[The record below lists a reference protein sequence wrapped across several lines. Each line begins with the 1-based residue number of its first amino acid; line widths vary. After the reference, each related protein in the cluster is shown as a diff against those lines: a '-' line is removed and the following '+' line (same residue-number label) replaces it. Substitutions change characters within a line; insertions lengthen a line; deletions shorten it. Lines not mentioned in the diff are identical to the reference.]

1 MLDINLLVNEFV
13 VYAKKNLLSNNSYED
28 ELFSRNIILGE
39 LNIDSFKEVELDSS
53 RVKETENMKN
63 PDYFVDSL
71 TSYLKETTELTDNE
85 IDRKITKILGL
96 LTPFPSE
103 VVRKF
108 NDIYHKVSDEEA
120 LKYLY
125 SLSIYNDYVKKSKI
139 DKNLVW
145 ESDFEDK
152 NIEVS
157 INLSKPEKNNKDIA
171 KLLVK
176 KDPSLEKYPKCLLC
190 KENLGYYG
198 RDDHPARENIRLI
211 PLNLEGERWYLQY
224 SPYGYF
230 NMHCIVLRDCHSNM
244 VINESTFKKLAS
256 FVDTFPYFFVGS
268 NADLPIVGGSILN
281 HEHYQGGEHILPIM
295 HSKVKE
301 YIDIDE
307 SKHSSKVGILDWY
320 NSTVLIE
327 GRDKNDVTFLATK
340 ILDHWRNYDDLDNEI
355 LSHEGETR
363 HNTITPCIRKIGETY
378 YLYLILRNNRCNETY
393 PDGIF
398 HAHPE
403 YHHIK
408 HEGIGIIEAM
418 GLFILPARLIRQ
430 SNQMKDCLKNNLND
444 DEIVAKYPDMTG
456 NFLTMIHELKENYNE
471 ETIDSDIRKYINNVC
486 MNILKN
492 TAVFKEDEKGQ
503 AGFKKFLKGVNF

>member
-1 MLDINLLVNEFV
+1 MDINLLVNEFV
-13 VYAKKNLLSNNSYED
+13 VYAKYNLLSNDSLED
-28 ELFSRNIILGE
+28 ELFARNIILGE
-39 LNIDSFKEVELDSS
+39 LNLESFKEIELASS
-53 RVKETENMKN
+53 RIKEISLMSN
-63 PDYFVDSL
+63 PDYFVDFI
-71 TSYLKETTELTDNE
+71 TDYLKETTSLSDNKIE
-85 IDRKITKILGL
+85 RKITKILGL
-96 LTPFPSE
+96 LTPFPNE
-103 VVRKF
+103 VTRKF
-108 NDIYHKVSDEEA
+108 NEIYNKEGNEKA

-125 SLSIYNDYVKKSKI
+125 YLSIKNDYVKKSKI
-139 DKNLVW
+139 DKNIVW
-145 ESDFEDK
+145 LADFKDK

-211 PLNLEGERWYLQY
+211 PLELEGEKRYLQY

-256 FVDTFPYFFVGS
+256 FVDKFPYFFVGS

-295 HSKVKE
+295 RSKVKE
-301 YIDIDE
+301 YINIDDKKHT
-307 SKHSSKVGILDWY
+307 SKIGILDWY
-320 NSTVLIE
+320 NSTILIE
-327 GRDKNDVTFLATK
+327 GKDKDDVTLLATK
-340 ILDHWRNYDDLDNEI
+340 ILEHWKTYDDLENNI
-355 LSHEGETR
+355 LSKEGEVR
-363 HNTITPCIRKIGETY
+363 HNTITPCIKKVDGTY
-378 YLYLILRNNRCNETY
+378 YLYLILRNNRCDNNY

-430 SNQMKDCLKNNLND
+430 ANQIKDILKNDMND
-444 DEIVAKYPDMTG
+444 EEIVSKYPDMVD
-456 NFLTMIHELKENYNE
+456 NFLTMIHELKKNYKE
-471 ETIDSDIRKYINNVC
+471 ETIDKDIRDYINNVC

-492 TAVFKEDEKGQ
+492 TAVFKDDEKGLK
-503 AGFKKFLKGVNF
+503 GFKKFLEGVDF